1 MEKLFRKMMKQQS
14 LPLRRLIGESLPRL
28 RNWTDDQKRIIWEN
42 MIDYFSL
49 RKEELPAEMRIFTIN
64 SSVNEVG
71 YDETFCADV
80 GIPYYNYDKHLIDI
94 RAAIAL
100 WYYDNLIVKP

>member
-1 MEKLFRKMMKQQS
+1 
-14 LPLRRLIGESLPRL
+14 LRRLIDESLPRI

-64 SSVNEVG
+64 SSVNEIG
-71 YDETFCADV
+71 YDETFCTDV
-80 GIPYYNYDKHLIDI
+80 GIPYHSIDKYWNDI
-94 RAAIAL
+94 KAAVAL
-100 WYYDNLIVKP
+100 WYYDNLIVEP